1 MGVDATFVDPD
12 CSEEELEAAFREN
25 TKAVFGESIANPAL
39 VVLDFQKFAS
49 AAHRHGVPFIV
60 DNTFATPINC
70 RPFEWGADIVT
81 HSTTNIWMAMRR
93 VSEVRSLT
101 VAILT
106 GMPMQINFRD
116 LRHRIRHITELYI
129 QKIRKR
135 RLYYKGNS
143 SAYERPWFHSGAA
156 NAFLLNIGLETLHL
170 RVPRHCENAL
180 KVAKYLKGHDKVAW
194 VSYPSLEG
202 DKYYDLA
209 QKYMPNGTCGVL
221 TFGLKGGRE
230 AAVE

>member
-39 VVLDFQKFAS
+39 VVLDFQNLQVRRTDTKFRLLWIIRLQ
-49 AAHRHGVPFIV
+49 HRLTAVRLSGEQILLP
-60 DNTFATPINC
+60 TLQQ
-70 RPFEWGADIVT
+70 
-81 HSTTNIWMAMRR
+81 NIWMAMRR

-129 QKIRKR
+129 QK
-135 RLYYKGNS
+135 NS
-143 SAYERPWFHSGAA
+143 EK
-156 NAFLLNIGLETLHL
+156 
-170 RVPRHCENAL
+170 AL
-180 KVAKYLKGHDKVAW
+180 ILQRQQL
-194 VSYPSLEG
+194 SL
-202 DKYYDLA
+202 
-209 QKYMPNGTCGVL
+209 
-221 TFGLKGGRE
+221 
-230 AAVE
+230 